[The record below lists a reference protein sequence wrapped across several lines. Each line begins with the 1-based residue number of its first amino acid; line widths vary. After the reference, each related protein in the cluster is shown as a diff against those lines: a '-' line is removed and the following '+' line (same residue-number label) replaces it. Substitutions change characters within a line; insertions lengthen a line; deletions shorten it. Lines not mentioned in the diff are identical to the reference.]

1 MYARVT
7 SLTGSPDDIDAGIAD
22 FRDEAVPFT
31 HGQGGK
37 GAILLVDR
45 ATGRALAI
53 TLWEDEQALQASEEA
68 ANTLRAQAAEDIHV
82 TQSPTVERYE
92 VAVFET

>member
-7 SLTGSPDDIDAGIAD
+7 SLSGSPDDIEAGIAS
-22 FRDEAVPFT
+22 FREKVVPFT

-37 GAILLVDR
+37 GSILLVDR
-45 ATGRALAI
+45 ATGRALGI
-53 TLWEDEQALQASEEA
+53 TMWEDEQALSASEEA
-68 ANTLRAQAAEDIHV
+68 ANALRAETADDVGATQA
-82 TQSPTVERYE
+82 PTVERYE